1 MFDVQIARAAFPAL
15 ERSQDG
21 TPVAYFDGPGG
32 TQVPE
37 SVIQAMQRP
46 LYEGVSNLGGAF
58 ASSQLAEE
66 ITHEARKAGAD
77 LVGAVDP
84 EEIVFG
90 QNMTSLTFAMSRA
103 LARTWRPGDRIV
115 VTGLDHDANVTPW
128 RMAAADAGVAVD
140 LVPFDLDDFRLH
152 PEAFDQVLTDRTRL
166 VAVTHASNA
175 IGTIPD
181 VADIAERAH
190 AVGALVYVDAVHYA
204 PHGPIDVAAIGADFL
219 VASAYKFYGPHT
231 GLLYG
236 RRELLEDLVPYK
248 VRPAPDRGAGRW
260 ETGTQSFESL
270 AGVRA
275 AVDYLA
281 SLGEGP
287 DRRSAIV
294 DGHARVS
301 EHLDRLTERFF
312 DGLDGHVTLYG
323 IRSVEDRTPTFAITV
338 EDQDPSTVAQF
349 LGTRGLYVW
358 DGHYYAIEP
367 MRRLGLLETG
377 GAVRIGFVHTTT
389 EAEVDRLLEALAQ
402 AGSLQ

>member
-37 SVIQAMQRP
+37 SVIHAMQRP

-323 IRSVEDRTPTFAITV
+323 IRSVEDRTPTFAINV